1 MSASPDRVAG
11 ASPDGVASAA
21 LDALAAAKPATVAKP
36 RPQAPGEP
44 AQIVWEEAA
53 GAEGAARTC
62 QARWRS
68 ESGQAP
74 PRRVVVADDTMK
86 ADTAWRLACEG
97 SALLW
102 RGDYHNARQLLQA
115 MARRADGRTR
125 KPGKA
130 ARPPATPA
138 EAFHLHRMAQAQRA
152 RTLGMLLI
160 PFEAGAQIPL
170 RRAPAV
176 AEVLAEAVA
185 GTPDADLAD
194 APFVMSLRELLGL
207 IGAHEWRRK
216 GVLVPALGER
226 IHPWYGV
233 YSPIR
238 GEYLDLV
245 ARVPLPAR
253 TLAFDIGTGTG
264 VIAALLA
271 RRGVGR
277 VVATDLS
284 PRALGCAQ
292 DNLARLG
299 LLAEAAEPGGAPRGA
314 TRANSGV
321 DSSAP
326 ARAHDLPAGRVELLQ
341 ADLFPPGRAPLVV
354 CNPPWVPAK
363 PSSAI
368 EHAVYDP
375 DSRMLRGFLAGL
387 AAHLEAGGEG
397 WLILSDLA
405 EHFGLR
411 TRAEL
416 LDWIAA
422 AGLKVLGREDIRPR
436 HPKASDTDDP
446 LHAARA
452 AEATS
457 LWRLG
462 VVAN

>member
-1 MSASPDRVAG
+1 MSPVSESPARVT
-11 ASPDGVASAA
+11 SAA
-21 LDALAAAKPATVAKP
+21 PDATAPAQPATLAKPH
-36 RPQAPGEP
+36 PQAPGAPAEP
-44 AQIVWEEAA
+44 AQIVWEESAD
-53 GAEGAARTC
+53 AEGVARTC

-74 PRRVVVADDTMK
+74 PRRVLVADDTMK

-97 SALLW
+97 TALLW

-115 MARRADGRTR
+115 MARRADGRPR
-125 KPGKA
+125 KRAKA
-130 ARPPATPA
+130 PASAA
-138 EAFHLHRMAQAQRA
+138 EVFHLHRMAQAQRA

-160 PFEAGAQIPL
+160 PFETGAQIPL

-185 GTPDADLAD
+185 ATADANLAD

-216 GVLVPALGER
+216 GVLVPALGDR

-245 ARVPLPAR
+245 ARVPLPSS
-253 TLAFDIGTGTG
+253 TLAFDIGAGTG

-277 VVATDLS
+277 VVATELS

-299 LLAEAAEPGGAPRGA
+299 LLAEAAEPGGALRGA
-314 TRANSGV
+314 TRANS
-321 DSSAP
+321 DANSSTP

-375 DSRMLRGFLAGL
+375 DSRMLRGFLGGL
-387 AAHLEAGGEG
+387 AAHLEEGGEG

-405 EHFGLR
+405 EHLGLR

-416 LDWIAA
+416 LGWIEA

-436 HPKASDTDDP
+436 HPKASDTEDA
-446 LHAARA
+446 LHVARA
-452 AEATS
+452 AEVTS

-462 VVAN
+462 VVAS

>member
-1 MSASPDRVAG
+1 MSA
-11 ASPDGVASAA
+11 
-21 LDALAAAKPATVAKP
+21 PA
-36 RPQAPGEP
+36 EL
-44 AQIVWEEAA
+44 VWEDAT
-53 GAEGAARTC
+53 GGAAPRTC
-62 QARWRS
+62 RARWRS

-97 SALLW
+97 TALLW
-102 RGDYHNARQLLQA
+102 HGDYHNARQLLQA
-115 MARRADGRTR
+115 MARRADGRPR
-125 KPGKA
+125 KRAKV
-130 ARPPATPA
+130 PASA
-138 EAFHLHRMAQAQRA
+138 SEAFHLHRMGQAQRA

-160 PFEAGAQIPL
+160 PFEAGAEIPL

-176 AEVLAEAVA
+176 AEVLAEAVS
-185 GTPDADLAD
+185 GTPDADLAQ

-216 GVLVPALGER
+216 GVLVSALGER

-245 ARVPLPAR
+245 ARVALPST

-271 RRGVGR
+271 RRGVRR
-277 VVATDLS
+277 VLATEVS
-284 PRALGCAQ
+284 ARALACAGE
-292 DNLARLG
+292 NLARLG
-299 LLAEAAEPGGAPRGA
+299 VLADQTGAGVGA
-314 TRANSGV
+314 TA
-321 DSSAP
+321 
-326 ARAHDLPAGRVELLQ
+326 AGRVELLQ

-405 EHFGLR
+405 EHLGLR

-416 LDWIAA
+416 LGWVEDG
-422 AGLKVLGREDIRPR
+422 GLRVAGREDIRPR
-436 HPKASDTDDP
+436 HPKASDADDP

-452 AEATS
+452 AEVTS
-457 LWRLG
+457 LWRL
-462 VVAN
+462 VISERS

>member
-62 QARWRS
+62 LARWRS
-68 ESGQAP
+68 ESGQGP

-102 RGDYHNARQLLQA
+102 RGDYHNARQLLQG

-170 RRAPAV
+170 GRAPAV
-176 AEVLAEAVA
+176 AKVLAEAVA

-216 GVLVPALGER
+216 GVLVPTLGER

-271 RRGVGR
+271 RRGVAHAATGR
-277 VVATDLS
+277 WP
-284 PRALGCAQ
+284 PRA
-292 DNLARLG
+292 
-299 LLAEAAEPGGAPRGA
+299 PPRGA
-314 TRANSGV
+314 R
-321 DSSAP
+321 
-326 ARAHDLPAGRVELLQ
+326 
-341 ADLFPPGRAPLVV
+341 
-354 CNPPWVPAK
+354 
-363 PSSAI
+363 
-368 EHAVYDP
+368 
-375 DSRMLRGFLAGL
+375 
-387 AAHLEAGGEG
+387 
-397 WLILSDLA
+397 
-405 EHFGLR
+405 
-411 TRAEL
+411 
-416 LDWIAA
+416 
-422 AGLKVLGREDIRPR
+422 
-436 HPKASDTDDP
+436 
-446 LHAARA
+446 AAR
-452 AEATS
+452 
-457 LWRLG
+457 R
-462 VVAN
+462 

>member
-11 ASPDGVASAA
+11 ESSDRVTSAA

-44 AQIVWEEAA
+44 ARIVWEEAV

-115 MARRADGRTR
+115 MARRADGRAR

-185 GTPDADLAD
+185 ATPDADLAD

-207 IGAHEWRRK
+207 VGAHEWRRK
-216 GVLVPALGER
+216 GVAIPVLGAR

-245 ARVPLPAR
+245 ARAPLPAT

-271 RRGVGR
+271 RRGVGS

-299 LLAEAAEPGGAPRGA
+299 LLAEAAGPGGALRA
-314 TRANSGV
+314 TTRANSG
-321 DSSAP
+321 AT
-326 ARAHDLPAGRVELLQ
+326 ARAHELPAGRVELLQ

-368 EHAVYDP
+368 EQAVYDP
-375 DSRMLRGFLAGL
+375 DSRMLRCFLSGL
-387 AAHLEAGGEG
+387 AEHLEEGGEG

-405 EHFGLR
+405 ERLGLR
-411 TRAEL
+411 TRATPRRASR
-416 LDWIAA
+416 AA
-422 AGLKVLGREDIRPR
+422 MTPVPV
-436 HPKASDTDDP
+436 PMSKASV
-446 LHAARA
+446 RA
-452 AEATS
+452 GSGTRATRS
-457 LWRLG
+457 RYSPRIG
-462 VVAN
+462 E

>member
-1 MSASPDRVAG
+1 
-11 ASPDGVASAA
+11 
-21 LDALAAAKPATVAKP
+21 
-36 RPQAPGEP
+36 
-44 AQIVWEEAA
+44 
-53 GAEGAARTC
+53 
-62 QARWRS
+62 
-68 ESGQAP
+68 
-74 PRRVVVADDTMK
+74 MK
-86 ADTAWRLACEG
+86 ADAAWRLACEG

-115 MARRADGRTR
+115 MARRAD
-125 KPGKA
+125 
-130 ARPPATPA
+130 ARPRKRAKAPASAA

-176 AEVLAEAVA
+176 VEVLAEAVA
-185 GTPDADLAD
+185 ATPDADLAD

-216 GVLVPALGER
+216 GVLVPALGDR

-245 ARVPLPAR
+245 ARVPLPA
-253 TLAFDIGTGTG
+253 TPLAFDIGTGTG
-264 VIAALLA
+264 VIAAVLA
-271 RRGVGR
+271 RRGVR
-277 VVATDLS
+277 KVVATDVS
-284 PRALGCAQ
+284 PRALGCARA
-292 DNLARLG
+292 NLLRLG
-299 LLAEAAEPGGAPRGA
+299 MLAGAPA
-314 TRANSGV
+314 SVPGV
-321 DSSAP
+321 G
-326 ARAHDLPAGRVELLQ
+326 AGRVELMQ
-341 ADLFPPGRAPLVV
+341 ADLFPPGRAALVV

-363 PSSAI
+363 PASAI

-387 AAHLEAGGEG
+387 AAHLEEGGEG

-405 EHFGLR
+405 EHLGLR
-411 TRAEL
+411 SRAEL
-416 LDWIAA
+416 LGWIEA
-422 AGLKVLGREDIRPR
+422 AGLYVIGREDIRPR
-436 HPKASDTDDP
+436 HGKASDEDDP

-452 AEATS
+452 AEITS

-462 VVAN
+462 VMER

>member
-1 MSASPDRVAG
+1 M
-11 ASPDGVASAA
+11 
-21 LDALAAAKPATVAKP
+21 
-36 RPQAPGEP
+36 
-44 AQIVWEEAA
+44 WEESAD
-53 GAEGAARTC
+53 AEGVARTC

-74 PRRVVVADDTMK
+74 PRRVLVADDTMK

-97 SALLW
+97 TALLW

-115 MARRADGRTR
+115 MARRADGRPR
-125 KPGKA
+125 KRAKA
-130 ARPPATPA
+130 PASAA
-138 EAFHLHRMAQAQRA
+138 EVFHLHRMAQAQRA

-185 GTPDADLAD
+185 ATADANLAD

-216 GVLVPALGER
+216 GVLVPALGDR

-245 ARVPLPAR
+245 ARMPLPSS

-277 VVATDLS
+277 VVATELS

-299 LLAEAAEPGGAPRGA
+299 LLAEAAEPGGALRGA
-314 TRANSGV
+314 TRANS
-321 DSSAP
+321 DANSSTP

-375 DSRMLRGFLAGL
+375 DSRMLRGFLGGL
-387 AAHLEAGGEG
+387 AAHLEEGGEG

-405 EHFGLR
+405 EHLGLR

-416 LDWIAA
+416 LGWIEA

-436 HPKASDTDDP
+436 HPKASDTEDA
-446 LHAARA
+446 LHVARA
-452 AEATS
+452 AEVTS

-462 VVAN
+462 VVAS

>member
-115 MARRADGRTR
+115 MARRADGRAR

-299 LLAEAAEPGGAPRGA
+299 LLAEAAEQGGALRGA
-314 TRANSGV
+314 IRANS
-321 DSSAP
+321 DANSSAT

-452 AEATS
+452 AEVTS

>member
-1 MSASPDRVAG
+1 
-11 ASPDGVASAA
+11 
-21 LDALAAAKPATVAKP
+21 
-36 RPQAPGEP
+36 
-44 AQIVWEEAA
+44 
-53 GAEGAARTC
+53 
-62 QARWRS
+62 
-68 ESGQAP
+68 
-74 PRRVVVADDTMK
+74 
-86 ADTAWRLACEG
+86 
-97 SALLW
+97 
-102 RGDYHNARQLLQA
+102 
-115 MARRADGRTR
+115 MARRAD
-125 KPGKA
+125 
-130 ARPPATPA
+130 ARPRKRAKAPASAA

-185 GTPDADLAD
+185 ATADADLAD
-194 APFVMSLRELLGL
+194 GPFVMSLRELLGL

-245 ARVPLPAR
+245 ARVPLPST

-264 VIAALLA
+264 VIAAVLA
-271 RRGVGR
+271 RRGVR
-277 VVATDLS
+277 KVVATEVS
-284 PRALGCAQ
+284 ARALGCAGE
-292 DNLARLG
+292 NLARLG
-299 LLAEAAEPGGAPRGA
+299 MLAGTPGGAVTSAAGA
-314 TRANSGV
+314 S
-321 DSSAP
+321 
-326 ARAHDLPAGRVELLQ
+326 AGRVELMQ

-387 AAHLEAGGEG
+387 AAHLEEGGEG

-405 EHFGLR
+405 EHLGLR

-416 LDWIAA
+416 LGWIEA

-436 HPKASDTDDP
+436 HPKASDAEDA

-452 AEATS
+452 AEITS
-457 LWRLG
+457 LWRL
-462 VVAN
+462 AISARS

>member
-1 MSASPDRVAG
+1 VSA
-11 ASPDGVASAA
+11 
-21 LDALAAAKPATVAKP
+21 PA
-36 RPQAPGEP
+36 EL
-44 AQIVWEEAA
+44 VWEDVT
-53 GAEGAARTC
+53 GAVAPRTC
-62 QARWRS
+62 RARWRS

-97 SALLW
+97 TALLW

-115 MARRADGRTR
+115 MARRADGRPR
-125 KPGKA
+125 KRAKV
-130 ARPPATPA
+130 PASAA
-138 EAFHLHRMAQAQRA
+138 EAFHLHRMGQAQRA

-160 PFEAGAQIPL
+160 PFEAGAEIPL

-176 AEVLAEAVA
+176 AEVLAEAVS
-185 GTPDADLAD
+185 GTPDADLAQ

-216 GVLVPALGER
+216 GVQVPALGER

-245 ARVPLPAR
+245 ARVALPST

-271 RRGVGR
+271 RRGVRR
-277 VVATDLS
+277 VLATDVS
-284 PRALGCAQ
+284 ARALACASE
-292 DNLARLG
+292 NLARLG
-299 LLAEAAEPGGAPRGA
+299 VLGDQPGAEVGA
-314 TRANSGV
+314 TA
-321 DSSAP
+321 
-326 ARAHDLPAGRVELLQ
+326 AGRVELLQ

-387 AAHLEAGGEG
+387 AVHLEAGGEG

-405 EHFGLR
+405 EHLGLR

-416 LDWIAA
+416 LCWIED
-422 AGLKVLGREDIRPR
+422 AGLRVAGREDIRPR
-436 HPKASDTDDP
+436 HPKASDADDP

-452 AEATS
+452 AEVTS
-457 LWRLG
+457 LWRL
-462 VVAN
+462 VISARS